1 MTIDWERAFDMA
13 LRLPGKGLVG
23 STIMGRKTGEM
34 WKAEAKPAEKE
45 LEWELLSST
54 ANSLLLSS
62 PHPLCSFLT
71 TAL

>member
-13 LRLPGKGLVG
+13 LRLPGKRLVRW
-23 STIMGRKTGEM
+23 TIMGRKTGEM
-34 WKAEAKPAEKE
+34 WKAEAKPTEKE
-45 LEWELLSST
+45 LEWEFLLST
-54 ANSLLLSS
+54 ANSLLLIS